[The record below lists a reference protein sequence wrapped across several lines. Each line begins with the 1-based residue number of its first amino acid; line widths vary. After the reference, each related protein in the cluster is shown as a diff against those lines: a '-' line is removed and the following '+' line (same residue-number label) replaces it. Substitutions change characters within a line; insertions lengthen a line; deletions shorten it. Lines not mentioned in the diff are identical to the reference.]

1 VNRKKIFPGS
11 EKTPGRACPTT
22 GSDRGS
28 LRDHDL
34 TLFVRQKFFLP
45 N

>member
-1 VNRKKIFPGS
+1 VKFKKIFP
-11 EKTPGRACPTT
+11 EKTQPRIRACPTT

-34 TLFVRQKFFLP
+34 TLIVRL
-45 N
+45 